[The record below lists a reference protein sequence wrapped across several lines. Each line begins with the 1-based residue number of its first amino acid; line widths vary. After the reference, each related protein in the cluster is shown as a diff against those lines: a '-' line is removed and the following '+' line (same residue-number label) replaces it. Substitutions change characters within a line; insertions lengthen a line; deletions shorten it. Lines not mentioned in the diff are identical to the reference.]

1 MPFEW
6 TKPTTAP
13 EAELHLWPHQSL
25 TPEGYVAV
33 IATAAGL
40 LILPLSI
47 ALGSLLIWGLLPFL
61 LLALFGLK
69 WALDLNRK
77 HAQILEVLTLGDTD
91 AQLTRYG
98 PANKIQSWNCNRH
111 WVQVKMHDK
120 TGPVPNYVT
129 LQGAGRE
136 VEIGAF
142 LSEEER
148 ESLFEELHSLFQ
160 NTQQQP

>member
-6 TKPTTAP
+6 IKPTTAP

-25 TPEGYVAV
+25 SAKGYVSV
-33 IATAAGL
+33 IAGTACL
-40 LILPLSI
+40 LFLPLSL
-47 ALGSLLIWGLLPFL
+47 ALGSMAIWGLLPFL

-77 HAQILEVLTLGDTD
+77 HAQILEVLKLGADQTE
-91 AQLTRYG
+91 LTRYG
-98 PANKIQSWNCNRH
+98 PSGQIQSWTCNRY
-111 WVQVKMHDK
+111 WVSVNMHDK
-120 TGPVPNYVT
+120 TGPVPHYVT

-148 ESLFEELHSLFQ
+148 ESLFEELRTLFQ
-160 NTQQQP
+160 RH